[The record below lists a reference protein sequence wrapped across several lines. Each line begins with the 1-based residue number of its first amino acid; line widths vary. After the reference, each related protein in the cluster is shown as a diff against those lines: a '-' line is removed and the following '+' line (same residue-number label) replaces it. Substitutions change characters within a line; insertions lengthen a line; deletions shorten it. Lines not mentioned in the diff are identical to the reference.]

1 MPTKPIDV
9 IYIAGAGRSG
19 STLLELLLLQ
29 EIPNTV
35 TVGELRQIWGA
46 GLMLNRL
53 CDCGKQFSDCE
64 FWRTVVD
71 RFLGDVDDSGR
82 AGLVAM
88 SRSQIKNRNIPRDL
102 FGFDTIKNTE
112 FTYALERLY
121 LAIRSETNA
130 DWIIDSSKLPA
141 YALRL
146 SSSPNL
152 RIHLIHVVRDS
163 RATAFSWA
171 RNKPSSRRKLK
182 NRAPSQAARLWV
194 THNLLTLV
202 VRRKSSSYM
211 RLRYEDLASE
221 PILSLASITKH
232 LSALVDR
239 TQDEVYPT
247 RSRSI
252 SHALMGNPMRHGL
265 KPLDVQLDEEWRD
278 RLRFFDGALVTFLTW
293 PLLILFRYP
302 LRWRR

>member
-1 MPTKPIDV
+1 
-9 IYIAGAGRSG
+9 
-19 STLLELLLLQ
+19 
-29 EIPNTV
+29 
-35 TVGELRQIWGA
+35 
-46 GLMLNRL
+46 
-53 CDCGKQFSDCE
+53 
-64 FWRTVVD
+64 
-71 RFLGDVDDSGR
+71 
-82 AGLVAM
+82 M

-102 FGFDTIKNTE
+102 VGFGTAEATE
-112 FTYALERLY
+112 FTHALERLY
-121 LAIRSETNA
+121 LAVRSETNA

-278 RLRFFDGALVTFLTW
+278 RLRFFRWCPSHVLDLAFVDSVPLSTSLAPVTRHRNCWSRPRNL
-293 PLLILFRYP
+293 PSDVNGSSS
-302 LRWRR
+302 LRWIRCWVIPTDS